1 MKYSILGML
10 QQEGGLV
17 IFTDKQSQPCFSYT
31 ENKNEFQVCFC
42 FLKACQMSKALE
54 QMLKISMIF
63 KWKPFKWHVGKA
75 APYSALLYEKI
86 GGGIL

>member
-1 MKYSILGML
+1 ML

-63 KWKPFKWHVGKA
+63 K
-75 APYSALLYEKI
+75 
-86 GGGIL
+86 